1 MAISDQIARLTSLR
15 NDFRSKFIDI
25 GLLPSAS
32 ISATFSDCYSVLSSV
47 SGLGAS
53 SYTPTSSAQVIPSG
67 TYLNGAQTIEAIP
80 SSYVIPTGTI
90 TLSQSGT
97 FDVASYASANVTAA
111 GGGGIHMEY
120 SVYSTDFTQWQI
132 ARTLMAEKL
141 DFANSS
147 IEVPA
152 NLLYSGMIS
161 PKFTIVNAS
170 NVSIIRPFAFYMT
183 HYSYG
188 LIPSNSS
195 DYIFDKIEE
204 VFPNLTTIGSN
215 AFYAQYGQAN
225 LFQSTAELNFS
236 KVIEIG
242 SSAFVNQ
249 KIRSVSFAALSSCNG
264 LNGGGALEETFAQTT
279 YLISVY
285 FPELSYVSIARS
297 AFAGCTKLTTVSF
310 PKLTSIGYGSGMFNG
325 CINLEYVNFP
335 SLQYITEASNMF
347 RGCSILKQ
355 VEFPELIGSSPL
367 STQTMNMNYT
377 FVSDSMLQSIS
388 FPKFTGQINLSYA
401 FSRCFSLSYVDLGS
415 ARWLYGASAFTSCS
429 LLISVYLRRSDGVC
443 GLGSAASGVF
453 AGTPIYGNSATAGRW
468 GSIFVPASLVDSYK
482 TSTNWT
488 VVSQRITSI
497 V

>member
-97 FDVASYASANVTAA
+97 FDVAAYASANVTAA
-111 GGGGIHMEY
+111 GGGGVHMEY
-120 SVYSTDFTQWQI
+120 SVYSTDFITWQI
-132 ARTLMAEKL
+132 SRTLMADKL

-170 NVSIIRPFAFYMT
+170 NVSIIRPFAFYMA

-188 LIPSNSS
+188 LTPSNSS
-195 DYIFDKIEE
+195 DYVFDKIDE

-225 LFQSTAELNFS
+225 LFLSTTELNFS
-236 KVIEIG
+236 MVSELG
-242 SSAFVNQ
+242 ASAFCNQ
-249 KIRSVSFAALSSCNG
+249 KIRSISFAILSSCNG
-264 LNGGGALEETFAQTT
+264 INAGGDLAETFYATQ
-279 YLISVY
+279 LESAY
-285 FPELSYVSIARS
+285 FPELSYISIAKS
-297 AFAGCTKLTTVSF
+297 TFGGCAKLTTVSF
-310 PKLTSIGYGSGMFNG
+310 PKLTSIGTASGMFNG
-325 CINLEYVNFP
+325 CYSLEYVNFP
-335 SLQYITEASNMF
+335 SLQYMNEASNMF
-347 RGCSILKQ
+347 RACSILKQ
-355 VEFPELIGSSPL
+355 VEFPELIGSSPF
-367 STQTMNMNYT
+367 STQTMNMNYA
-377 FVSDSMLQSIS
+377 FVSDSMLTSIA
-388 FPKFTGQINLSYA
+388 FPKFTNQINLSYA
-401 FSRCFSLSYVDLGS
+401 FSRCYSLSYVDLGS